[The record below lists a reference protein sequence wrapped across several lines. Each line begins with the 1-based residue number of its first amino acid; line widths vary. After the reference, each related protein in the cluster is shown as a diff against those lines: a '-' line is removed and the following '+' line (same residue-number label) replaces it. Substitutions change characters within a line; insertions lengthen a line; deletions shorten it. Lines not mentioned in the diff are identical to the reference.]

1 MSSNFTHTVFMCGR
15 FHFNGNDKDI
25 QKILD
30 DLPES
35 EKNVQIKFGDIYP
48 TYYLPIITQE
58 KHPILSKWGFGK
70 FDGKGVLINASAE
83 TVTDKQTFRK
93 SFLERRCLIPAS
105 GFYEWDTQ
113 KNKYFFNR
121 SDGKI
126 LYLGGFCRYEDGEN
140 KFIILTKQSTPPV
153 EKHHHRIP
161 VIVGDNIKDYYLNDT
176 DFARHFI
183 LTDNQIK
190 LKCDR

>member
-121 SDGKI
+121 SANRAFFRSFT
-126 LYLGGFCRYEDGEN
+126 FC
-140 KFIILTKQSTPPV
+140 
-153 EKHHHRIP
+153 
-161 VIVGDNIKDYYLNDT
+161 NITAN
-176 DFARHFI
+176 
-183 LTDNQIK
+183 
-190 LKCDR
+190 

>member
-1 MSSNFTHTVFMCGR
+1 MCGR
-15 FHFNGNDKDI
+15 FHFNSNDKDI
-25 QKILD
+25 ERILSE
-30 DLPES
+30 LPES

-48 TYYLPIITQE
+48 TYYMPVISTD

-70 FDGKGVLINASAE
+70 FDGKGVLINARAE

-93 SFLERRCLIPAS
+93 SFLERRCLIPAC

-113 KNKYFFNR
+113 KNKYYFER

-126 LYLGGFCRYEDGEN
+126 LYLGGFFRNEDGEN

-153 EKHHHRIP
+153 ERYHHRIP
-161 VIVGDNIKDYYLNDT
+161 VIVGDDIKDYYLNDT
-176 DFARHFI
+176 DFARQFI

-190 LKCDR
+190 LKAHS